1 MSQTIEES
9 MMKLNGL
16 RELFLDELKDLYSAE
31 SQLVKALPKM
41 AKTASSEQLQTAFTD
56 HLEQTRGHVNR
67 LEQIGEEL
75 GVKLTGKKCK
85 AMEGLIKEGAEV
97 IGSEGAD
104 NIIDLALVAA
114 AQRVEHYEISAY
126 GSARAIAE
134 QLGNSSAVQLLQET
148 LDEESAADEKL
159 TNIAEKDLY
168 PKTNGASARAENES
182 EEDEDTPIGQDIT
195 PTDELDEETDG
206 ASSGNRST
214 ASRAGKDH

>member
-1 MSQTIEES
+1 
-9 MMKLNGL
+9 MKLNGL

-41 AKTASSEQLQTAFTD
+41 AKTASSEQLQTAFND

-75 GVKLTGKKCK
+75 GIKLTGKKCK
-85 AMEGLIKEGAEV
+85 AMEGLIKEGKEV
-97 IGSEGAD
+97 IDSEGAED
-104 NIIDLALVAA
+104 IIDLALIAA

-126 GSARAIAE
+126 GSARALAE
-134 QLGNSSAVQLLQET
+134 HLGNSSAVQLLQET

-168 PKTNGASARAENES
+168 PKTNGASARAGE
-182 EEDEDTPIGQDIT
+182 EEDEEETPIGQDIT
-195 PTDELDEETDG
+195 PTDELEDDMEG
-206 ASSGNRST
+206 SSNGNR
-214 ASRAGKDH
+214 ASAPRAGRDL

>member
-1 MSQTIEES
+1 
-9 MMKLNGL
+9 MKLNGL

-67 LEQIGEEL
+67 LEQIGENL
-75 GVKLTGKKCK
+75 GVTLSGKKCK
-85 AMEGLIKEGAEV
+85 AMEGLIKEGKEV
-97 IGSEGAD
+97 IDSEGAD
-104 NIIDLALVAA
+104 DIIDLALIAA

-126 GSARAIAE
+126 GSARAMAE

-159 TNIAEKDLY
+159 TSIAEKDLY
-168 PKTNGASARAENES
+168 PRANHNEDES
-182 EEDEDTPIGQDIT
+182 EANEDADETIGQDIT
-195 PTDELDEETDG
+195 PTDETDEGEMDG
-206 ASSGNRST
+206 NSRKRPLG
-214 ASRAGKDH
+214 SRAGKNR

>member
-1 MSQTIEES
+1 
-9 MMKLNGL
+9 MKLNGL

-67 LEQIGEEL
+67 LEQIGEAL
-75 GVKLTGKKCK
+75 GIKLTGKKCK
-85 AMEGLIKEGAEV
+85 AMAGLIKEGAEV

-104 NIIDLALVAA
+104 DIIDLALIAA

-134 QLGNSSAVQLLQET
+134 QLGNRSAVQLLQET

-159 TNIAEKDLY
+159 TNIAARDLY
-168 PKTNGASARAENES
+168 PRTNGASAGAGNEI
-182 EEDEDTPIGQDIT
+182 EDEEETLIGQDIT
-195 PTDELDEETDG
+195 PTDELDEDTEG
-206 ASSGNRST
+206 ASTGNQPT
-214 ASRAGKDH
+214 ASRAGKDR